1 MSQLEHTS
9 GPWKA
14 VLRSADAAEKDYFL
28 RWDIEGPPE
37 AMRGQFARGDD
48 ARLVAAA
55 PDLYQALQRIKA
67 RLDAPVDDPEEFCR
81 ALLDVGQIVDE
92 ALKALEGEE

>member
-1 MSQLEHTS
+1 MSQLDYTP

-14 VLRSADAAEKDYFL
+14 VPRSTDAVEEDWFFG
-28 RWDIEGPPE
+28 WEIEGPPE

-55 PDLYQALQRIKA
+55 PDLYQALRRIKT
-67 RLDAPVDDPEEFCR
+67 RLDAPVDGPEEFCR
-81 ALLDVGQIVDE
+81 ALLDVGEIVDE
-92 ALKALEGEE
+92 ALKTVEGEE

>member
-1 MSQLEHTS
+1 MSQLNYTP

-14 VLRSADAAEKDYFL
+14 VPRSTDAVEEDYFL
-28 RWDIEGPPE
+28 GWEIEGPPE

-48 ARLVAAA
+48 ARLAAAA

-67 RLDAPVDDPEEFCR
+67 RLDAPVDNPEEFCR
-81 ALLDVGQIVDE
+81 AFLDVGQIVDE
-92 ALKALEGEE
+92 ALNAVEGGE

>member
-1 MSQLEHTS
+1 MSQLNYTP

-14 VLRSADAAEKDYFL
+14 VPRGAYAVEEDYL
-28 RWDIEGPPE
+28 LGREIEGPPD
-37 AMRGQFARGDD
+37 AVRGQFSRGDD

-67 RLDAPVDDPEEFCR
+67 RLDAPVDNPEEFCR
-81 ALLDVGQIVDE
+81 AFLDVGEIVDE
-92 ALKALEGEE
+92 VLNAVEGGE